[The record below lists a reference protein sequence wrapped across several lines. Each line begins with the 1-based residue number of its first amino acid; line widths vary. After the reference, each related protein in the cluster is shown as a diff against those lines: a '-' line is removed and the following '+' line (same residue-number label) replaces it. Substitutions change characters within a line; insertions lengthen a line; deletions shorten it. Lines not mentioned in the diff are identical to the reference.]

1 MLAKCVAITEATK
14 ALKLPQKTIER
25 TIERVGVEI
34 NGRKKIKRKFS
45 FVNF

>member
-1 MLAKCVAITEATK
+1 MLAKCVAITETTK
-14 ALKLPQKTIER
+14 ALKLPQKPIER
-25 TIERVGVEI
+25 TIERVGVKI